1 MLNQK
6 PPFPDATETTGW
18 RHVLQIGHPEPRSAV
33 WERAGVE
40 IQWNAFGHNS
50 NRFATPT
57 YTTKPYLAYTGEK
70 GPLSAATGRTRV
82 FASFADAC
90 AALAAEIGSLP
101 PPVEQGK
108 PPKIALPN
116 GDPVVNAAG

>member
-1 MLNQK
+1 MPKQK
-6 PPFPDATETTGW
+6 PPFPDEIETAGW

-33 WERAGVE
+33 WERAGVQ

-50 NRFATPT
+50 NRFGTPV

-70 GPLSAATGRTRV
+70 GPLKSESGRTLV
-82 FASFADAC
+82 FSSFSDAC
-90 AALAAEIGSLP
+90 EALVVELGGLP
-101 PPVEQGK
+101 PPIKQGE

-116 GDPVVNAAG
+116 GEMVSG